1 MALSD
6 SKLRTLLNKPYKGLP
21 EITDA
26 DGLSVRISQKGTIA
40 FQFRYRWNGKAQRL
54 SLGRYPSLSL
64 KDARILVGEL
74 RDLYNRGIDPKNY
87 NNQNNQGM
95 TLNQCLDYWMEKYV
109 STLRDKT
116 GALYQSVV
124 YKNLYN
130 QFSDVPIDSIPVRD
144 WVTFFEA
151 QERINLKRART
162 ILVQAKSAINW
173 CIGRQLIE
181 SCELMKLSPKNIGAK
196 TEIGERVLSYRELA
210 KIWLAIENSR
220 ASTINKLLHQ
230 MLMLWGARN
239 SELRLSSVNE
249 FDMTELIWTVP
260 KEHSKMGNVIRRP
273 IFEQIQP
280 MVERLQTMFNDKM
293 FPGISLDTPIS
304 ISAANRYVRRLRE
317 KLDMVEWSSHDFRR
331 TLSTRLSEEGI
342 MPHVTER
349 MLGHELGGVMAVYN
363 KHDWLDEQRNAYQL
377 YADKILWHVKHV
389 D

>member
-1 MALSD
+1 
-6 SKLRTLLNKPYKGLP
+6 
-21 EITDA
+21 
-26 DGLSVRISQKGTIA
+26 
-40 FQFRYRWNGKAQRL
+40 
-54 SLGRYPSLSL
+54 
-64 KDARILVGEL
+64 
-74 RDLYNRGIDPKNY
+74 
-87 NNQNNQGM
+87 M

-116 GALYQSVV
+116 ETLYQSVV

-130 QFSDVPIDSIPVRD
+130 QFSDIPVDSIPVRD
-144 WVTFFEA
+144 WLAFFEE

-173 CIGRQLIE
+173 CISRQVIG
-181 SCELMKLSPKNIGAK
+181 SCELMKLSPKNIGVK
-196 TEIGERVLSYRELA
+196 TEVGSRVLTYRELA

-220 ASTINKLLHQ
+220 AATVNKLLHQ

-260 KEHSKMGNVIRRP
+260 KENSKMGNIIRRP

-280 MVERLQTMFNDKM
+280 MVEKLQNMFNDKM
-293 FPGISLDTPIS
+293 FPGISLSTPIT

-317 KLDMVEWSSHDFRR
+317 KLDMTDWSSHDFRR